1 MDGNQ
6 KQVSFVGA
14 VRLNHRAWKLWW
26 GICPWLFVSVACF
39 CAVSAA
45 GPCVSVWMTARLVE
59 GLAEGQNPRVLVG
72 MAAAQVIVTGVLS
85 LAAEALGRFKCY
97 ETDSALCRYDRIFMD
112 KMVSLDYEHMDN
124 QAVYDR
130 YAQIVENDR
139 WSGLGLYQ
147 TVVLFESLSA
157 SAARILGGVCLT
169 ASMFFARVP
178 AGRDDLAWMNHP
190 LWGLGLLGIV
200 IGVSGCS
207 SLCADR
213 GQGYWTRFAAE
224 NGLGNRLADFYMS
237 LSRDR
242 KRAVDLRMYGQQ
254 EGVGRVY
261 MSRNHPLGLS
271 SPMARYARGPM
282 GLWLACSR
290 ACSAVLTAAVYGFV
304 CLKAW
309 AGAYGAGMVTQY
321 TGAWGNLFL
330 GISDLMNGLG
340 RMRSNG
346 CFLEEALDFLDIPNT
361 MYRGSLTTEKRSDRK
376 YEVEFRDVSFRYPG
390 RKEYVLH
397 HVSMKFPVGSRL
409 AVVGMN
415 GSGKTTFIKL
425 LCRLYDPVEGEILLN
440 GIDVRKYREEDYR
453 RLFSVV
459 FQDFQLFS
467 LPLGENIAGG
477 REYEPERA
485 KECLEKAG
493 FGDWRRVLGRGMD
506 TWLYRDL
513 DEAGVFVS
521 GGEAQKIAIAR
532 ALYRDAPFMVLDEPT
547 AALDPVAEAEIYERL
562 YDIAGDRTAVYISH
576 RLASCKFCDRIAVF
590 HEGEIVQTGSHEEL
604 LAVKG
609 GMYERLWR
617 AQAVY
622 YGRGSGEKGELL

>member
-178 AGRDDLAWMNHP
+178 AGRDGLAWMNHP

-242 KRAVDLRMYGQQ
+242 KRAVDLRMYSQQ
-254 EGVGRVY
+254 EGVGKVY

-361 MYRGSLTTEKRSDRK
+361 MYRGSLTTEKRRDRQ

-513 DEAGVFVS
+513 DEAGRPRRLPLPGLCTGMLRLWCWMSPRLLWTRWLRRRFMS
-521 GGEAQKIAIAR
+521 G
-532 ALYRDAPFMVLDEPT
+532 FMILPGTGRRCTSPT
-547 AALDPVAEAEIYERL
+547 AWLPANSATGLRCFMRGRL
-562 YDIAGDRTAVYISH
+562 CRQAAMRSCW
-576 RLASCKFCDRIAVF
+576 RLR
-590 HEGEIVQTGSHEEL
+590 E
-604 LAVKG
+604 
-609 GMYERLWR
+609 
-617 AQAVY
+617 
-622 YGRGSGEKGELL
+622 